1 MSVFGKW
8 SRAIENRDADVLI
21 DCLHEDFVFVRH
33 QSGTTMNK
41 SEMADLMRNMMSN
54 AEVVLHNHFCL
65 YENDEVMVDR
75 QIMDYPDGTRESTI
89 GVYQLKDGKVTG
101 LETGATPLSK

>member
-1 MSVFGKW
+1 MSVYEKW
-8 SRAIENRDADVLI
+8 SKAIEDRDADALI

-54 AEVVLHNHFCL
+54 AEVVFHNQFCL
-65 YENDEVMVDR
+65 YENDEIMVDR
-75 QIMDYPDGTRESTI
+75 QIVDYPDGTRESVI
-89 GVYQLKDGKVTG
+89 AVYQIKDGKVSG